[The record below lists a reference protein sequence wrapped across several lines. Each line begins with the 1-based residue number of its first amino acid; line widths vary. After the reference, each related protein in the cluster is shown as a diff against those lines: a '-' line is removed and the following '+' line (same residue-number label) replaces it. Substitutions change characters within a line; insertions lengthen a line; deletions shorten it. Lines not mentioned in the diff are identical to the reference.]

1 MSEVTD
7 YIYEAK
13 KARDTLKRLK
23 NNDDYKFIIE
33 DGYFGKYKEGA
44 LKALAYTA
52 SKEQQDFI
60 ISKVQ
65 GIAYLKSFL
74 LNIER
79 EGEKAD
85 YTEAH
90 MDELTTE
97 EGNA

>member
-13 KARDTLKRLK
+13 KARDALKRLK
-23 NNDDYKFIIE
+23 NNDDFKFIIE

-44 LKALAYTA
+44 LQAL
-52 SKEQQDFI
+52 
-60 ISKVQ
+60 
-65 GIAYLKSFL
+65 
-74 LNIER
+74 
-79 EGEKAD
+79 AD